1 MILKGCWK
9 IRHFRFSEQ
18 NLLKQVDKFCV
29 RFCCVICVSLHM
41 SDIIL
46 VMLQEVDISG
56 KIIPLNTYSPSI
68 NKYFLSA
75 NCEFKITTGDNEV
88 TEK

>member
-1 MILKGCWK
+1 MILKGGWK

-29 RFCCVICVSLHM
+29 RFCCYLCFFLHM

-46 VMLQEVDISG
+46 VILQEVDISG
-56 KIIPLNTYSPSI
+56 KIVPLNSYLLTIYQQI
-68 NKYFLSA
+68 LFE
-75 NCEFKITTGDNEV
+75 C
-88 TEK
+88 